1 MEVDF
6 DDWVVYL
13 DYGGNIGEDD
23 KAGGDDDD
31 RVTLLEFNIQP
42 SIEVGG
48 WSNNSTKFDDDSI
61 DTNNS
66 QVFLDRNGLWR
77 EHPLHSEEG
86 CKEVLLRRANARVRI
101 I

>member
-31 RVTLLEFNIQP
+31 RVTLLEFNILGQSRPTAGKAQTVSLGQDTVLWCSQP
-42 SIEVGG
+42 
-48 WSNNSTKFDDDSI
+48 TKPWEPTKNHDK
-61 DTNNS
+61 
-66 QVFLDRNGLWR
+66 
-77 EHPLHSEEG
+77 P
-86 CKEVLLRRANARVRI
+86 
-101 I
+101 